1 MIFEKVLGKREAEN
15 DVESTFLESMNEKI
29 LNEKEKSHNEL
40 NLLNP
45 ENIDYNFELE
55 DRA

>member
-55 DRA
+55 DKA